1 MRLVTCMLV
10 CVLLQLFGAVSG
22 KRKNP
27 PISRMI
33 VKYRDEA
40 TAGVWPAA
48 WAGQSRR
55 HPKAEKYGR
64 VERVLALGAEL
75 LLLGEEK
82 DEADVETMAKTLAAE
97 DADVEY
103 AGPDYWMHHT
113 SFSDPRYSEQW
124 GFFDGPGARVDEA
137 LRKTPRQGGGVVVA
151 VVDTGI
157 TSHPDLNGQ
166 ILPGYDFISDAP
178 ISRDNDG
185 RDADPSDEGDWG
197 DAHECGIPMDSSWHG
212 THVAGTIAA
221 NANDM
226 GVVGVA
232 PRARILPVRVLGKC
246 GGGSLSDITDGIL
259 WAAGLHVSGV
269 PANPNPAQVINL
281 SLGAEE
287 TCSQYLQSVITK
299 VTSIGV
305 TVVVSAG
312 NENKDASLFAPGN
325 CASVITVGASNHN
338 GDRAWYSNYGRTI
351 YAPGGETHDSA
362 GYEIHGK
369 KYGILSTL
377 NDGLTT
383 LGAPTYGYYQGTSM
397 AAPHVSGVV
406 ALMLS
411 IRATL
416 TPSDV
421 LHHLTKLT
429 LGCCDGGS
437 RLHAGAAVD
446 SVLELHQREPLVY
459 EPQFAAYPEAAT
471 LESPSPPLVSELYVT
486 HVGKE
491 VPFRLTLDISHTQV
505 KDLHV
510 ILFGPDGTSFDVWDG
525 QGGNGVSIKMSLDF
539 VAPVSTGRWALLVGD
554 FSPGH
559 VGTLHSWSLD
569 FGMAGSSVAAVT
581 SIYQVTSDL
590 QVPNMGP
597 RNFTLKFDVS
607 HMDVPILRFELYFP
621 GGISV
626 TVPTPVRDEA
636 VLEGVLRGSF
646 EHATSETEGTWT
658 LVVTDPNLPRQISGF
673 LKWWSVEFHVPRH
686 YSTDPGAVIP
696 DGVGSVT
703 SELDVLYRATD
714 AKVVVTL
721 LISHTYAQDLVVTLL
736 SPGGQNFTLWE
747 SQGGSSHNV
756 RGTFPISSQV
766 TMGTWTLTVRDTT
779 KLDAGSLDSWSL
791 NF

>member
-597 RNFTLKFDVS
+597 RNFTLKFEISYFYVS
-607 HMDVPILRFELYFP
+607 SLKFTLSYP
-621 GGISV
+621 GGSV
-626 TVPTPVRDEA
+626 ALPRRVRSEA
-636 VLEGVLRGSF
+636 ASRYVLRGSF
-646 EHATSETEGTWT
+646 NHTTAVTEGTWT
-658 LVVTDPNLPRQISGF
+658 LTIIPAVPQYYGF
-673 LKWWSVEFHVPRH
+673 LKWWSVEFHPVPRH
-686 YSTDPGAVIP
+686 GPGCS
-696 DGVGSVT
+696 DS
-703 SELDVLYRATD
+703 
-714 AKVVVTL
+714 
-721 LISHTYAQDLVVTLL
+721 
-736 SPGGQNFTLWE
+736 GQRVC
-747 SQGGSSHNV
+747 G
-756 RGTFPISSQV
+756 I
-766 TMGTWTLTVRDTT
+766 
-779 KLDAGSLDSWSL
+779 
-791 NF
+791 